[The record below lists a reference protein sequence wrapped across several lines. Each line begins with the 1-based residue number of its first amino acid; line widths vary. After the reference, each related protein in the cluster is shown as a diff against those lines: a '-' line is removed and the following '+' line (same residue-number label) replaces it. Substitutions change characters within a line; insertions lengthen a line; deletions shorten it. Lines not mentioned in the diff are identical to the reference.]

1 MNLGLQ
7 AHVPKPRGGNQLG
20 TWKFDPFHTQV
31 EFSAKHL
38 GMMTVRG
45 HFAEV
50 NATGEIHPDH
60 PERTKVEATITT
72 SSIRTHNE
80 QRDKDL
86 RSSNFLEID
95 KYPTMTF
102 KSTKIEAAGQ
112 DRYKL
117 TGDLTIKGTTKP
129 VTLNVVKYGEFND
142 PQMGHRIG
150 YAAETQIN
158 RKDFNMK
165 FDAMLDGKFIVSNE
179 IVINIEGEIVEAQE
193 AAAAAASGSSDTA
206 KR

>member
-7 AHVPKPRGGNQLG
+7 ALVPKPRGGNQLG

-102 KSTKIEAAGQ
+102 KSTKIEPTGQ

-117 TGDLTIKGTTKP
+117 TGDRTITGTTNPLRMKLS
-129 VTLNVVKYGEFND
+129 TCGQHND
-142 PQMGHRIG
+142 
-150 YAAETQIN
+150 
-158 RKDFNMK
+158 
-165 FDAMLDGKFIVSNE
+165 
-179 IVINIEGEIVEAQE
+179 
-193 AAAAAASGSSDTA
+193 
-206 KR
+206 

>member
-1 MNLGLQ
+1 M
-7 AHVPKPRGGNQLG
+7 G

-102 KSTKIEAAGQ
+102 RSTKIEAAGQ

>member
-1 MNLGLQ
+1 MSNEPTTKEQVSVG
-7 AHVPKPRGGNQLG
+7 V
-20 TWKFDPFHTQV
+20 WKFDPMHTQV

-45 HFAEV
+45 HFNEVVADGKIDPEQAEKS
-50 NATGEIHPDH
+50 EI
-60 PERTKVEATITT
+60 EATINTA
-72 SSIRTHNE
+72 SIRTHND

-102 KSTKIEAAGQ
+102 KSTRAEHVDG
-112 DRYKL
+112 DRYKV

-142 PQMGHRIG
+142 PMMGHRIG

-158 RKDFNMK
+158 RKEFGMR
-165 FDAMLDGKFIVSNE
+165 FDAILDGKFVVSNE
-179 IVINIEGEIVEAQE
+179 IQVNIEGEIVEAPDAVE
-193 AAAAAASGSSDTA
+193 AVETAGSASA
-206 KR
+206 KK